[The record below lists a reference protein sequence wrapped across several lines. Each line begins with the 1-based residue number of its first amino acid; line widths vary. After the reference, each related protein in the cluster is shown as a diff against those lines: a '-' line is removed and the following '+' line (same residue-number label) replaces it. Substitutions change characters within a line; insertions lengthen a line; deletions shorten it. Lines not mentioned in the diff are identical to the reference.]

1 MRPACSSGWRSGTCR
16 PPGWAARSPI
26 PWSRRRWHELAHPD
40 GEIGLAR
47 AAAATGTTFTLA
59 TLATTSQA
67 DLAAGAGAGPRW
79 FQLYVFR
86 DRGVT
91 RALVEGAVEHGFE
104 ALVVTVDL
112 PVIGLREAD
121 VALGEALPPDLPIPA
136 VEATGGSVRTV
147 AETTDLVDPA
157 LTWSDVEELADGPLP
172 VIVKGILRPDDARRA
187 IDHGAAA
194 IVVSNH
200 GGRQLDTTLPT
211 AEALP
216 PIVDEVGGE
225 IEVLVDGGIR
235 RSTDVL
241 KAIALG
247 ARAVMVGR
255 PLLWGLA
262 VGGEEGARRVL
273 ELLLEDLDRSLALL
287 GAPKLSELGPDFL
300 A

>member
-1 MRPACSSGWRSGTCR
+1 MLVGVAERDMSTTVLGRALPHPLVTA
-16 PPGWAARSPI
+16 PMAYMK
-26 PWSRRRWHELAHPD
+26 LAHPD

-67 DLAAGAGAGPRW
+67 DLAAGAGEGPRW

-121 VALGEALPPDLPIPA
+121 VALGETLPPDLPIPA
-136 VEATGGSVRTV
+136 VDAAGASARTV

-157 LTWSDVEELADGPLP
+157 LTWDDIEELADGPLP

-216 PIVDEVGGE
+216 ADRGG
-225 IEVLVDGGIR
+225 GR
-235 RSTDVL
+235 AARSRCWST
-241 KAIALG
+241 AG
-247 ARAVMVGR
+247 F
-255 PLLWGLA
+255 
-262 VGGEEGARRVL
+262 GE
-273 ELLLEDLDRSLALL
+273 
-287 GAPKLSELGPDFL
+287 APTC
-300 A
+300 